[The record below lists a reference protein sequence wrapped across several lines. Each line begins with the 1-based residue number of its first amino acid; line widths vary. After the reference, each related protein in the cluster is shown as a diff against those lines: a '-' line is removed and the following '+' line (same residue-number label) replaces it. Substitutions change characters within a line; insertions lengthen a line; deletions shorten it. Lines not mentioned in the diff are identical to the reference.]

1 MKIAVAQMTSVDD
14 VEKNFL
20 ECEKAVHQAAGRSAK
35 IIFFPENCLYM
46 RIKEGE
52 KISGLS
58 AADPVFQKLADLSQK
73 HQIALHLGS
82 VPLREGDKLSN
93 ATIFIS
99 AGQVRVTYRK
109 IHLFDIELEGQKPIR
124 ESDVFRGGGQPEI
137 LEFEDWKFG
146 QSICYDVRFAELY
159 LAYAKAQVDA
169 ILIPSAFL
177 VPTGEAHWDVLTR
190 ARAIESQAFVIAAA
204 QAGTHSGVRGGHR
217 STYGH
222 SVVIDPWGRK
232 LVEGSGDK
240 DEVFVV
246 ELDRKL
252 IQSVRGQIPMQS
264 HRRL

>member
-1 MKIAVAQMTSVDD
+1 MTSVDD

-20 ECEKAVHQAAGRSAK
+20 RCEKVIREAAAQSVK
-35 IIFFPENCLYM
+35 IVFFPENCLYM

-52 KISGLS
+52 KIPGFSI
-58 AADPVFQKLADLSQK
+58 ADPVFQKLIDLSK
-73 HQIALHLGS
+73 KFHIALHLGS
-82 VPLREGDKLSN
+82 VPLREDDKLSN
-93 ATIFIS
+93 ATIFICD
-99 AGQVRVTYRK
+99 GELKLTYRK
-109 IHLFDIELEGQKPIR
+109 IHLFDIELEGHKPIR
-124 ESDVFRGGGQPEI
+124 ESDVFHRGMQPEI
-137 LEFEDWKFG
+137 LEFEGWRLG
-146 QSICYDVRFAELY
+146 QSICYDLRFAELY
-159 LAYAKAQVDA
+159 LAYAKAHVDA

-204 QAGTHSGVRGGHR
+204 QAGTHVGVRGGQR

-222 SVVIDPWGRK
+222 SLVVDPWGRK
-232 LVEGSGDK
+232 LVEGSGDQE
-240 DEVFVV
+240 EVLIV